1 MYKKI
6 RNEARLAVKAS
17 DHARR
22 KALRPKVEEAE
33 FAFRKARAAE
43 FLANVGVDGEPL
55 DWVGLVP
62 PGEYIV
68 VKEFTPKS
76 NRSGQWECD
85 EDRQPLTVGSTVTV
99 RGVRYG
105 TMPLPFRGPAP
116 VAFLETTVNGVECS
130 SRFMQAKDPAIWI
143 QRKI

>member
-1 MYKKI
+1 MSKKT
-6 RNEARLAVKAS
+6 RNEVQLADS
-17 DHARR
+17 ARR

-33 FAFRKARAAE
+33 FVLRKARAAE

-76 NRSGQWECD
+76 NRSRQWECD
-85 EDRQPLTVGSTVTV
+85 EDHQPLTVGSTVTV

-116 VAFLETTVNGVECS
+116 MAFLETTVNGVECYS
-130 SRFMQAKDPAIWI
+130 GFMQAKDPAIWI